1 VSLDLPAPPD
11 LSVPKP
17 PGDPVFLTR
26 TRAATEVVL
35 CSGYPTQLA
44 LLPVL
49 AALGVQPITDGT
61 LNPAFVFVVSAIDTV
76 LLLGLVFLFLR
87 QSNER
92 PRDVFVGERAV
103 LGEVGMGILAMPAI
117 FALVI
122 AVQLTIRFVVPFL
135 HNVPVNPFESLMR
148 SPLQMAGFLMLV
160 VIAGGVREEIQ
171 RAFLLHR
178 FEQRLGGG
186 TVGLVVT
193 SLAFGL
199 GHTLQGWDASIVT
212 GLLGAFWGSMYLV
225 RRSAIANITSHACF
239 NIVQVLAGLSS
250 TVRT

>member
-1 VSLDLPAPPD
+1 VSLDLSVPPELAAPP
-11 LSVPKP
+11 P
-17 PGDPVFLTR
+17 PGGPVYLTR
-26 TRAATEVVL
+26 LRAAAEVVL

-49 AALGVQPITDGT
+49 IAVGIPPLEGT
-61 LNPAFVFVVSAIDTV
+61 ALNPAFVFAVSAIDTV
-76 LLLGLVFLFLR
+76 LLLALVFLLLR
-87 QSNER
+87 LSNER
-92 PRDVFVGERAV
+92 PRDVLLGPRAAIGELGRGLLATPAV
-103 LGEVGMGILAMPAI
+103 

-122 AVQLTIRFVVPFL
+122 AVQLIIRAFAPYL
-135 HNVPVNPFESLMR
+135 HNVPVNPFESLLG
-148 SPLQMAGFLMLV
+148 SPLRMAGFLLLV

-186 TVGLVVT
+186 RLGLVVT

-199 GHTLQGWDASIVT
+199 GHTLQGWDAAIVT
-212 GLLGAFWGSMYLV
+212 GLLGAFWGSMYLT
-225 RRSAIANITSHACF
+225 RRSAISNITSHALF

-250 TVRT
+250 TVRA

>member
-1 VSLDLPAPPD
+1 MSLDLSTPPD
-11 LSVPKP
+11 VSAPNLPE
-17 PGDPVFLTR
+17 DRLFLTR
-26 TRAATEVVL
+26 SRAATEVVL

-49 AALGVQPITDGT
+49 AALGIQPITGGT
-61 LNPAFVFVVSAIDTV
+61 LNPVFVFAVSAIDTV
-76 LLLGLVFLFLR
+76 LLLGLVLLFLR
-87 QSNER
+87 HSHER
-92 PRDVFVGERAV
+92 PRDVFLGERAV
-103 LGEVGMGILAMPAI
+103 VGELGMGLLAMPAI

-122 AVQLTIRFVVPFL
+122 AVQLTIRSLAPYL
-135 HNVPVNPFESLMR
+135 HNVPVNPFESLMG
-148 SPLQMAGFLMLV
+148 SPLQMAGFLVLV

-199 GHTLQGWDASIVT
+199 GHTLQGWDAAIVT
-212 GLLGAFWGSMYLV
+212 GLLGAFWGWMYLV
-225 RRSAIANITSHACF
+225 RRSAVANITSHACF
-239 NIVQVLAGLSS
+239 NILQVLAGLSS